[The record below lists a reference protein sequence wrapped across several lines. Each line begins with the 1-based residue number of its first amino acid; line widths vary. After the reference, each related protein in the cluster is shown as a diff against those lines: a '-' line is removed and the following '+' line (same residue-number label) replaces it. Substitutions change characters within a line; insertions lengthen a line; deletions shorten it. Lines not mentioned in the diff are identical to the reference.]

1 MTLIIDF
8 LNQPIVAGLLTLVV
22 GSYLLNL
29 IADRRSRKNKLRD
42 QAIEF
47 LTEMGDDINSVSS
60 LIYGRL
66 KGHNSV
72 SDMELVEA
80 FTKLYSN
87 RMSVEIG
94 SKAYL
99 NSEELPQS
107 YDRLIRELEGV
118 ALYMTGDREQASPQ
132 QIISQIQ
139 ERRNLLGKAWPIE
152 KEMQQK
158 PANEPGDE
166 LMLWMD
172 MILHRTTHLL
182 SNNLRSVI

>member
-1 MTLIIDF
+1 MTLNIDF

-47 LTEMGDDINSVSS
+47 LTEMGDDLTLVISS
-60 LIYGRL
+60 IYARL

-72 SDMELVEA
+72 SDLELVEA
-80 FTKLYSN
+80 FTKLYAN
-87 RMSVEIG
+87 RMRVQVG
-94 SKAYL
+94 SRAYL
-99 NSEELPQS
+99 KSEEFPQS
-107 YDRLIRELEGV
+107 YDKLIRELEGV
-118 ALYMTGDREQASPQ
+118 ALYLIGEQEQASSE

-139 ERRNLLGKAWPIE
+139 ERRNRLGKTWLIE
-152 KEMQQK
+152 NETLQK
-158 PANEPGDE
+158 PAYELGDE
-166 LMLWMD
+166 LMLWVD

-182 SNNLRSVI
+182 SNNLKSVI